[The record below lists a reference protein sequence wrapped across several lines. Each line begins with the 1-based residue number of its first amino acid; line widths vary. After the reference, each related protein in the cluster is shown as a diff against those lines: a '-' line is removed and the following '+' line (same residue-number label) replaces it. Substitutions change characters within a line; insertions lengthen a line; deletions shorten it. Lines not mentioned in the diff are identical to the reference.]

1 MYRKLLLLLFILIP
15 SIPLFAQLEVK
26 EGSFKEV
33 PGFVN
38 INLDPNYQTDDNDLP
53 FAVIKVKTENI
64 TDKQRRDLKFEGN
77 GGTFIVLE
85 YKTGEVWVY
94 VTAKYADYLKISH
107 PDLSSTEFTL
117 PFDLSPKHG
126 YELTLVNKSNPIVNG
141 WASLTIK
148 TKPEIGANIMLN
160 GRAIDEITPHTNSMI
175 PSGKYEITVSKE
187 RYKTVTEIVEI
198 NDGDIKV
205 VEIPMLLDVAVI
217 TLTADNQTEI
227 FINGEYRGKGEWS
240 GELYSGNYDVVCKK
254 PYHKDLQRTIIV
266 EGGVPQKYDF
276 KLEPI
281 YGIINVDSEPS
292 GANIIIDGKK
302 HGVTPATINNVMIG
316 RHELRLDKNGYGIIT
331 KTFTLEENK
340 PITIK
345 ENLPDGQEITLT
357 TGNTS
362 AEVYIDGEPV
372 GKSPVTKVVSF
383 GRHTITAYTD
393 NKSATNFINIT
404 REDAPREINL
414 VLRKESIASFAKP
427 GYKFITINGAM
438 SQYGDMSYGLTF
450 GSMRKFGWFA
460 SVTTNFSFAT
470 NYDYVCDA
478 AHYVTVDG
486 NTYYPEYTG
495 TKSYSSLSV
504 MGGALMRLA
513 GPVVLRVGA
522 GYGAR
527 TVRYKTNN
535 GYWVKNQAISA
546 NGLDMSLGLQCNF
559 RGFIISFDC
568 VTTNFKTW
576 EAKIGLGYGLKSK

>member
-1 MYRKLLLLLFILIP
+1 MKKYILLLFTLIL
-15 SIPLFAQLEVK
+15 SLPLLAQLEVK

-38 INLDPNYQTDDNDLP
+38 INPDQNYQSDDNDLP
-53 FAVIKVKTENI
+53 FAVIKVRTENI
-64 TDKQRRDLKFEGN
+64 NDKQRRELQFSGN
-77 GGTFIVLE
+77 AGTFIMLE
-85 YKTGEVWVY
+85 YKDGEVWVY
-94 VTAKYADYLKISH
+94 LTAQYAEYLKISH

-126 YELTLVNKSNPIVNG
+126 YELTLLNKSNPVVNG

-187 RYKTVTEIVEI
+187 RYKTVTEIVDI
-198 NDGDIKV
+198 NDGETKV
-205 VEIPMLLDVAVI
+205 IEIAMLLDVAVI

-227 FINGEYRGKGEWS
+227 YLNGEYRGKGEWR

-254 PYHKDLQRTIIV
+254 QYHKDLQQTIIV

-316 RHELRLDKNGYGIIT
+316 RHDLRLDKNGYGIIT

-340 PITIK
+340 PINIK
-345 ENLPDGQEITLT
+345 ENLSDGQEITIT

-362 AEVYIDGEPV
+362 AEVYIDSEPV

-393 NKSATNFINIT
+393 NKSASDFISIT

-414 VLRKESIASFAKP
+414 VLRKESIAIFAKP
-427 GYKFITINGAM
+427 GYKFITLNGAIN
-438 SQYGDMSYGLTF
+438 QYGDLSYGLTV
-450 GSMRKFGWFA
+450 GSIKKYGWFA
-460 SVTTNFSFAT
+460 SISSSFDFHG
-470 NYDYVCDA
+470 YKPDYECDNDFF
-478 AHYVTVDG
+478 VDG
-486 NTYYPEYTG
+486 LYPDYTG
-495 TKSYSSLSV
+495 KNACTRLSVIGGMMINIAEPVSLKIGIGYGMRAKSYETVSS
-504 MGGALMRLA
+504 
-513 GPVVLRVGA
+513 
-522 GYGAR
+522 
-527 TVRYKTNN
+527 
-535 GYWVKNQAISA
+535 YWVKNSSTSEQGVDI
-546 NGLDMSLGLQCNF
+546 SLGLQSIF
-559 RGFIISFDC
+559 RGLVVSFDV
-568 VTTNFKTW
+568 VTTNFKIY
-576 EAKIGLGYGLKSK
+576 EAKIGIGYGHKNK